1 MQLFGSF
8 KSGPRSPLSLE
19 ILFPP
24 PSYLTEITNQGLR
37 LCTQNHKHSPEQGF
51 IYHASSTI
59 PSPSLLAVFL
69 CVIIIAFGREAISLN
84 L

>member
-8 KSGPRSPLSLE
+8 KSVPRSPLSLE

-37 LCTQNHKHSPEQGF
+37 LCTHKHSPEQGY